1 MEKGCTLTFALLI
14 QTSNARIKANIL
26 DFQKISCTGALN
38 ICNFTKCV
46 GRISFLVKHVA
57 RCSIVSSTNMA
68 RIDENIQEFH

>member
-26 DFQKISCTGALN
+26 DFHKISCFEY
-38 ICNFTKCV
+38 NFTKCV

-57 RCSIVSSTNMA
+57 RCSFVSSTNMA